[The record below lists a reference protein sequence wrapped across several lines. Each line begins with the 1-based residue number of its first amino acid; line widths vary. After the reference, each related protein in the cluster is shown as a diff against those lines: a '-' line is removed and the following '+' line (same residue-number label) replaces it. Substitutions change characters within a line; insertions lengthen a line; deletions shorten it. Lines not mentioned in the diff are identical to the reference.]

1 MEKKNVPLMTPFD
14 EMTSSK
20 TLQTLKLLLP
30 YTPFPGQ
37 HMLGVMIRFMELWQT
52 ISTFRGFPANPMSRT
67 GGHSASPLDL
77 INDFKPYLSEEDA
90 EMMEQM
96 SGVMQMMEMV
106 QMTQNSEKNTN
117 PMDMM
122 MSMMN
127 PEQQEMFRTYNSMF
141 SDTMNQMEHSEK
153 EDDT

>member
-1 MEKKNVPLMTPFD
+1 
-14 EMTSSK
+14 
-20 TLQTLKLLLP
+20 
-30 YTPFPGQ
+30 
-37 HMLGVMIRFMELWQT
+37 
-52 ISTFRGFPANPMSRT
+52 
-67 GGHSASPLDL
+67 
-77 INDFKPYLSEEDA
+77 
-90 EMMEQM
+90 
-96 SGVMQMMEMV
+96 MMEMV